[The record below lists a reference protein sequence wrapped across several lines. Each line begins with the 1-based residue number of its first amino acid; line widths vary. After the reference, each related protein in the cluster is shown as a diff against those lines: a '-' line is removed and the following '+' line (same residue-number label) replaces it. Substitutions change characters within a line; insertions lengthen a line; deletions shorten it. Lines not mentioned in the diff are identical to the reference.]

1 MRPQKQ
7 DHIAYFEHY
16 INLVSESDINSAL
29 KNNHQTTLRFLKS
42 IPSSQF
48 NYQYAPNKWTIKE
61 VINHIIDT
69 ERVFSYRVLC
79 FSRGE
84 TQVLPGFDENVYAAN
99 SGLSKVAFE
108 DLVMEFDIVR
118 QATIIQFSH
127 LSNDKLLLKGK
138 SAAGENNV
146 LSLGYM
152 IAGHTQHHIN
162 VIKERYLT

>member
-7 DHIAYFEHY
+7 DYIAYFEHY

-48 NYQYAPNKWTIKE
+48 NYQYTPNKWTIKE
-61 VINHIIDT
+61 VLSHIIDT
-69 ERVFSYRVLC
+69 ERVFSYRALC

-84 TQVLPGFDENVYAAN
+84 TQILPGFDENEYANHAD
-99 SGLSKVAFE
+99 LSNVAFE

-118 QATIIQFSH
+118 QATIMQFSH
-127 LSNDKLLLKGK
+127 LPSDKLLLKGK

-152 IAGHTQHHIN
+152 IVGHTQHHIN
-162 VIKERYLT
+162 VVKERYLT

>member
-7 DHIAYFEHY
+7 DYIAYFEHY

-48 NYQYAPNKWTIKE
+48 NYQYTPNKWTIKE
-61 VINHIIDT
+61 VLSHIIDT
-69 ERVFSYRVLC
+69 ERVFSYRALC

-84 TQVLPGFDENVYAAN
+84 TQILPGFDENEYANHAD
-99 SGLSKVAFE
+99 LSNVAFE

-118 QATIIQFSH
+118 QATIMQFSH
-127 LSNDKLLLKGK
+127 LPSDKPLLKGK

-152 IAGHTQHHIN
+152 IVGHTQHHIN
-162 VIKERYLT
+162 VVKERYLT

>member
-7 DHIAYFEHY
+7 DYIAYFEHY
-16 INLVSESDINSAL
+16 INLVSESDIISAL
-29 KNNHQTTLRFLKS
+29 KNNLQSSLQFFKS
-42 IPSSQF
+42 IPSNKF
-48 NYQYAPNKWTIKE
+48 DYQYSPHKWTIKE

-69 ERVFSYRVLC
+69 ERVFSYRALC

-84 TQVLPGFDENVYAAN
+84 TQILPGFDENEYANHAD
-99 SGLSKVAFE
+99 LSNVAFE

-118 QATIIQFSH
+118 QATIMQFSH
-127 LSNDKLLLKGK
+127 LPSDKLLLKGK

-152 IAGHTQHHIN
+152 IVGHTQHHIN
-162 VIKERYLT
+162 VVKERYLT